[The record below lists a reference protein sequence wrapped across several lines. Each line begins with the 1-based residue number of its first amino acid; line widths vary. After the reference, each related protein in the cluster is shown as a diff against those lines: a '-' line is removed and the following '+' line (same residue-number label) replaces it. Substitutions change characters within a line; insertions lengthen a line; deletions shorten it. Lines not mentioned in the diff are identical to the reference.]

1 MIKLSDS
8 NEISVLL
15 TTRPREPLLE
25 ILYPFYIHV
34 LVQNIKSILIH
45 VLVQSIKS
53 ILNCNILCNSI
64 IYNSIE
70 TGSSRY
76 YYPYCPN
83 NICQKLCFQN
93 HLFLKHP
100 YPLGPE
106 EIDGL
111 LVPPDKA
118 YSLLTGRLDYSL
130 TTAV

>member
-1 MIKLSDS
+1 MIKPGDS

-34 LVQNIKSILIH
+34 LVQ
-45 VLVQSIKS
+45 SIKS
-53 ILNCNILCNSI
+53 ILNCNILCKGI
-64 IYNSIE
+64 IDNSIE

-111 LVPPDKA
+111 RVPPDKA

-130 TTAV
+130 ATPI

>member
-1 MIKLSDS
+1 MIKPGDS

-25 ILYPFYIHV
+25 ILYPFY
-34 LVQNIKSILIH
+34 IH

-76 YYPYCPN
+76 YYLYCPN

-100 YPLGPE
+100 YLLGPE

-130 TTAV
+130 TTPV